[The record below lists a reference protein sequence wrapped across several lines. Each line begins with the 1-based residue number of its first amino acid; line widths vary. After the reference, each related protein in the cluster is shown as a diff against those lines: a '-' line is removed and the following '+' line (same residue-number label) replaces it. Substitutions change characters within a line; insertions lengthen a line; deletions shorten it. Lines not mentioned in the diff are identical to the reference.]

1 MILGLD
7 IGHSAVKMSYKLDVA
22 VQQTMFP
29 SVITPAFR
37 INDDAA
43 EREAKKYT
51 VSVDD
56 EQFFFGEFA
65 ITQGGKHMAPS
76 QDADWVGKKSYVALT
91 KAAQKFLA
99 MNGLP
104 EPHTI
109 VIGLPISI
117 YNSQRT
123 KANAVTK
130 YVFPNA
136 KIAVVSQPAGVFFDC
151 TMDEFGNENIKT
163 DGAWGIIDI
172 GHFSTDI
179 IMMKNGEFIEKAS
192 GSDAPGIRIVVE
204 QFQKNIAST
213 GHRVGL
219 VECADILKNNNKM
232 IAFKKTIDLSKE
244 ASEAKKMLITII
256 ENVVTEKFADDL
268 RILDGIILAGGGA
281 HLLQKDLSDLWPHVE
296 TTENPRFSI
305 ASGFMK
311 LGVSL

>member
-7 IGHSAVKMSYKLDVA
+7 IGHSAVKMSYKIDMA
-22 VQQTMFP
+22 VQQIIFP

-37 INDDAA
+37 INDDAT
-43 EREAKKYT
+43 EKEAQKFT

-56 EQFFFGEFA
+56 ERFFFGDFA
-65 ITQGGKHMAPS
+65 ITQGGKHMTPS
-76 QDADWVGKKSYVALT
+76 QDADWVGKKNYVALT
-91 KAAQKFLA
+91 KAAQKFLVL
-99 MNGLP
+99 NGLP
-104 EPHTI
+104 DPQTI

-117 YNSQRT
+117 YNAQRT

-151 TMDEFGNENIKT
+151 TMDELGNENAKT

-192 GSDAPGIRIVVE
+192 GSDVPGIRIVVE
-204 QFQKNIAST
+204 QFQKTVANT

-219 VECADILKNNNKM
+219 VECADILKSNNKM
-232 IAFKKTIDLSKE
+232 TAFKKTIDLSKE
-244 ASEAKKMLITII
+244 ANEAKKMLITII

-281 HLLQKDLSDLWPHVE
+281 HLLQKNLFDLWPHVE
-296 TTENPRFSI
+296 MAENPRFAI

-311 LGVSL
+311 LGIGI